1 MYEYRATIVKVIDGD
16 TVEAHVDLGFAVS
29 FVERFRLYGINA
41 PETKGESREDGRAA
55 TEFLRTLIAKH
66 TGNSGVLTIQT
77 KKDKR
82 EKYGRYLAVLLAGGV
97 NLNEVMVN
105 AGHAVP
111 YMEDE

>member
-66 TGNSGVLTIQT
+66 APDSVLTIHT
-77 KKDKR
+77 HKDKR
-82 EKYGRYLAVLLAGGV
+82 EKYGRYLAVLLAGSL